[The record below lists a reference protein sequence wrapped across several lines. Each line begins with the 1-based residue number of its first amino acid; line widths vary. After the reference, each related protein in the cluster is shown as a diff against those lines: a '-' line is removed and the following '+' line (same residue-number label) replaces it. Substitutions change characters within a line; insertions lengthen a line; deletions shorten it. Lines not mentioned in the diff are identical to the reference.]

1 MSHVQEN
8 KENLSDSLTSM
19 DWLQM
24 LNADNINIEEPEAKP
39 KESKST
45 KIDFCRPPYR

>member
-1 MSHVQEN
+1 MSHVQED

-24 LNADNINIEEPEAKP
+24 LNAENIPIEEKP
-39 KESKST
+39 KESKS

>member
-1 MSHVQEN
+1 MSHVQED

-24 LNADNINIEEPEAKP
+24 LNAENISIEEQP
-39 KESKST
+39 KESES